1 MLILD
6 SFEYATDAAV
16 RAAWSNIIQT
26 ISNTL
31 GAKTTTTS
39 DTNHRQVIPTGNIT
53 SSGDMVTIRFKGHVT
68 NDFVI
73 NSCSIGERS
82 GETSTFATDPTRIT
96 FGGSNGGTIPAG
108 SYLTSDTIDF
118 TIDETKSYMIH
129 IYGNASHATAGVIYG
144 GCLGGRYFKDSTA
157 TDYSMTKDIT
167 GITPSR
173 DGYQILLSDIYI
185 RNTKGYSEST
195 IKQTGSYSMK
205 LVAAQTISL
214 NAPVTRT
221 LSPTWNLTGQTS
233 IKFWV
238 RASRTGSNFKIGF
251 HDSGGATTE
260 VTPNIASAD
269 TWQEVTLDISAVTD
283 ANKDALDSIILTIT
297 NADAENTIYLDY
309 MRALSLDEGV
319 TTGYDERYSSYNRNS
334 FLPMRGR
341 SRDLPTGLIIQNS

>member
-1 MLILD
+1 MFVLD
-6 SFEYATDAAV
+6 DMEYATDAAV

-31 GAKTTTTS
+31 DLQTTTTS
-39 DTNHRQVIPTGNIT
+39 DTNHRQVIPAANIT
-53 SSGDMVTIRFKGHVT
+53 SSGDSVAIRFKGHVT

-82 GETSTFATDPTRIT
+82 GTTSTFATDPTRIT

-129 IYGNASHATAGVIYG
+129 IYGNASHATAGIIYG
-144 GCLGGRYFKDSTA
+144 ARLLGGRYYKDSTA
-157 TDYSMTKDIT
+157 TDYSMTKAIT
-167 GITPSR
+167 GITPSS

-251 HDSGGATTE
+251 HDSGGTTTE

-269 TWQEVTLDISAVTD
+269 TFQEVTLDISAVAD
-283 ANKDALDSIILTIT
+283 ANKDAIDSIILTIT

-309 MRALSLDEGV
+309 MRALSLDEG
-319 TTGYDERYSSYNRNS
+319 TGTGGGVSK
-334 FLPMRGR
+334 
-341 SRDLPTGLIIQNS
+341 SRIIGGV